1 MLKKYVHGK
10 FVEEVR
16 SAPEREQK
24 ERSDFNLDGWRLQFA
39 DRFQVNDEGETVL
52 IGWPDSM
59 VREHGGKLLREHEL
73 LNAKKRHVELSG
85 NQQLLRACPE
95 CEGRGYTG
103 EFTDSNAETCPACAG
118 FGVEVSPLLI
128 EIISALAWVE
138 RPVKKITAAEIFKQ
152 NKVNELKREADKKR
166 KEIEAEHA
174 AKVSEARNKRLQEI
188 QAKSAEQLAKERAKV
203 DAELAEK
210 LAALEKA

>member
-16 SAPEREQK
+16 SAPEREQV
-24 ERSDFNLDGWRLQFA
+24 ERNDFNITGWANILS
-39 DRFQVNDEGETVL
+39 DRFQVNDEGETVRIAFSDNL
-52 IGWPDSM
+52 R
-59 VREHGGKLLREHEL
+59 REAGGKLLRRHEI
-73 LNAKKRHVELSG
+73 LNALKEHGKLRGDL
-85 NQQLLRACPE
+85 QLLQDCPE

-118 FGVEVSPLLI
+118 FGVQISPLLV

-138 RPVKKITAAEIFKQ
+138 KPEKKITAAEIVKQ
-152 NKVNELKREADKKR
+152 NKVNELKREAEKKR

-174 AKVSEARNKRLQEI
+174 AKVAEARNKRLQEI